1 MPGVLLIEMMGQ
13 TTAAK
18 VLNAQRLPRGNAR
31 LGEVRAARFR
41 QWVKPGE
48 VIRLSTG
55 QNL

>member
-13 TTAAK
+13 TAAK